1 MEFAPSSRTRQPV
14 PAWLAAVLGLAL
26 IRVLGALTFAVSIAL
41 PAPGRASSFPSW
53 IFVIQ
58 IIAFTLASFWLL
70 AGGRRD
76 ERALALAG
84 VFLLIASA
92 FSERLIASHVRLVTP
107 ALGLLLSLPYE
118 SLAPCCLWRFL
129 AEFPRSYRADP
140 LTRIARGASTVA
152 AVVGL
157 ALLGVNLALDLRWA
171 DAPQSPLQALSRS
184 DPVGL
189 YWVLLL
195 ILIVP
200 ALPFLIWKTARTTA
214 AERQRVHL
222 LVMGL
227 VVGAGPVSVLVFVE
241 STFARMASLMSHR
254 GEQMVAGIVVYP
266 CLLSIPFTTA
276 WAVKTHHAL
285 DVRLIIRKAVRYAL
299 ARWSLLFLVTA
310 PFVVLASYAYMRRE
324 ETLLHILHGRNAVWA
339 LALLAVG
346 LVGFLARGRVL
357 ELLDRR
363 FFREMLDARVVL
375 SALGDRIKAA
385 ADVRDLSRCMRE
397 DLDRA
402 LHPDR
407 LAVFVSDES
416 SLELMSIG
424 EPAAPLAA
432 TSELARLLSRSVAVE
447 IDWENPA
454 PSVARL
460 PASDRLWLSDAGYR
474 LLIPL
479 VSSDTCL
486 LGVLALGEKRSELPY
501 SPTDRM
507 LLSAVASSVTLVL
520 ENLRFRSSGSGDDGG
535 RSATVSNDAACECVR
550 CGSMQAEGT
559 TRCNRCGGELTG
571 SPVPLVVR
579 GLLKLEH
586 RLGRGGMG
594 VVYRAWDLELER
606 PVALKTLPRAGPRES
621 QGLRRE
627 ARAMAAVSHSN
638 LALIHGLESW
648 RGTPILV
655 LELMTEGTLADALR
669 AGPLEITRVLEIG
682 LGLTG
687 ALRHLHERGILH
699 RDIKPSN
706 IGFVDG
712 TPKLMDFGIAR
723 ILASR
728 VVQIRSP
735 AAEMRSH
742 DGRSP
747 SSSRATTDP
756 ASNSS
761 LGVAGTRLYM
771 SPEAL
776 AGIPPDPAHD
786 LWSLAVVLYE
796 AFAGVHPWLA
806 GSRVGRPLTVP
817 GPVPD
822 IDSVKPGCPK
832 GVSRMFERALSPD
845 VRRRPTSSV
854 QLQELLLEATHSLGR

>member
-1 MEFAPSSRTRQPV
+1 L

-26 IRVLGALTFAVSIAL
+26 IRVLGALTFAGSMAL

-58 IIAFTLASFWLL
+58 IVAFTLASSWLL

-92 FSERLIASHVRLVTP
+92 FSERLIVGHVRLVHP
-107 ALGLLLSLPYE
+107 AFGVLLSLPYE

-129 AEFPRSYRADP
+129 AEFPRSSRDDR
-140 LTRIARGASTVA
+140 LTRIASAAAAVA
-152 AVVGL
+152 ALVGFL
-157 ALLGVNLALDLRWA
+157 LLGVNLALQLQRA
-171 DAPQSPLQALSRS
+171 DAPQSPLQVLSRS

-200 ALPFLIWKTARTTA
+200 ALPLLLWRTARTTPE
-214 AERQRVHL
+214 ERQRVHL
-222 LVMGL
+222 LVTGL
-227 VVGAGPVSVLVFVE
+227 VAGAGPVSILVFFE
-241 STFARMASLMSHR
+241 SISSSMAEWMSHR
-254 GEQMVAGIVVYP
+254 GEQLVAGIVIYP

-276 WAVKTHHAL
+276 YAVKAHHAL

-299 ARWSLLFLVTA
+299 ARWSLLFVMIA
-310 PFVVLASYAYMRRE
+310 PFAFLAAYAYARRD
-324 ETLLHILHGRNAVWA
+324 ETLLHILRGRNAVWA
-339 LALLAVG
+339 LTLLAIG
-346 LVGFLARGRVL
+346 LAGLLGRRRVL
-357 ELLDRR
+357 EVLDRR
-363 FFREMLDARVVL
+363 FFREVLDARVVL
-375 SALGDRIKAA
+375 SSLGDRIKAA
-385 ADVRDLSRCMRE
+385 ADLHDLSRCLRAG
-397 DLDRA
+397 LDRA

-407 LAVFVSDES
+407 IAVFVSDES
-416 SLELMSIG
+416 SLELQSIG
-424 EPAAPLAA
+424 EPAAPLGA
-432 TSELARLLSRSVAVE
+432 TSELARLLSRSEAVE
-447 IDWENPA
+447 VDWEDPA

-460 PASDRLWLSDAGYR
+460 PSVDRIWLSDAGYR
-474 LLIPL
+474 LLVPL
-479 VSSDTCL
+479 VASDTRL
-486 LGVLALGEKRSELPY
+486 LGLLALGEKKSELPY
-501 SPTDRM
+501 SPADRM
-507 LLSAVASSVTLVL
+507 LLSAVAGSVTLVL
-520 ENLRFRSSGSGDDGG
+520 ENFRFRSGGSRVDRE
-535 RSATVSNDAACECVR
+535 RSATVSIDAARECVR
-550 CGSMQAEGT
+550 CGSLQAADT
-559 TRCNRCGGELTG
+559 ARCARCGGELTD

-594 VVYRAWDLELER
+594 VVYRAWDIELER

-669 AGPLEITRVLEIG
+669 AGPLGVDRVLGLG

-723 ILASR
+723 ILASGTVHLR
-728 VVQIRSP
+728 SLSVSPRSP
-735 AAEMRSH
+735 Q
-742 DGRSP
+742 DPG
-747 SSSRATTDP
+747 SSRATTISAPD
-756 ASNSS
+756 SS
-761 LGVAGTRLYM
+761 LGVAGTRMYM

-776 AGIPPDPAHD
+776 AGSPPDPGHD

-796 AFAGVHPWLA
+796 AIAGVHPWHAA
-806 GSRVGRPLTVP
+806 GRNGGVVAAP
-817 GPVPD
+817 GPVPA
-822 IDSVKPGCPK
+822 IELVKPDCPK
-832 GVSRMFERALSPD
+832 GVSKMFERALSPD

-854 QLQELLLEATHSLGR
+854 QLQELLREAAQGLGR